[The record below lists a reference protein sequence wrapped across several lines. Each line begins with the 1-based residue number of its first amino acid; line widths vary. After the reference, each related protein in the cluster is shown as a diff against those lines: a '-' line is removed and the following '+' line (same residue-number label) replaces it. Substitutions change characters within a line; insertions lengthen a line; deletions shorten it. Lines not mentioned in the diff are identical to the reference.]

1 SDFSTMPVLPANSKH
16 LPHDAHPTN
25 PYKNDIVLSYHD
37 YLLRTSDVALL
48 ERNDWLNDII
58 IGFYFEYL
66 NQQYRKDN
74 KSQLLFIG
82 PEVAQ
87 LLKMQDSSQYNI
99 FLDPIEAT
107 NYDFIFFPLNDCDSN
122 EAGGSH
128 WSLLVYSRMEKMCY
142 HFDSSSGIN
151 GFSAKK
157 LARKVTKYFLEKQER
172 KYIEMDCPQQ
182 NNNYDC
188 GLYVLCLADI
198 ISRHAIKNSKVSD
211 CDCSIIPE
219 MVSKKRS
226 DLLKLIY
233 DLKSTSNN
241 A

>member
-1 SDFSTMPVLPANSKH
+1 MPVLPKNSKDLCSH
-16 LPHDAHPTN
+16 N
-25 PYKNDIVLSYHD
+25 PDKNDIVLSFHD

-48 ERNDWLNDII
+48 QRTDWLNDII

-66 NQQYRKDN
+66 NQQYKKDN
-74 KSQLLFIG
+74 RLLFIG

-87 LLKMQDSSQYNI
+87 LLKMQNPSQYNI

-128 WSLLVYSRMEKMCY
+128 WSLLIYSHVEKMCY

-151 GFSAKK
+151 SSSAKK

-172 KYIEMDCPQQ
+172 CIEMDCPQQ

-188 GLYVLCLADI
+188 GLYVLCLADV
-198 ISRHAIKNSKVSD
+198 ISKHALRNSKISD
-211 CDCSIIPE
+211 CDCSIVTE
-219 MVSKKRS
+219 MVQRKRT

-233 DLKSTSNN
+233 DLKNACNN
-241 A
+241 AT

>member
-1 SDFSTMPVLPANSKH
+1 MPILPANSKH
-16 LPHDAHPTN
+16 LSHDTRPMN
-25 PYKNDIVLSYHD
+25 PDKNDIVLSYHD
-37 YLLRTSDVALL
+37 YLLRASDVALL

-66 NQQYRKDN
+66 NQQYRKD
-74 KSQLLFIG
+74 SRLLFIG

-99 FLDPIEAT
+99 FLDPVEAT
-107 NYDFIFFPLNDCDSN
+107 NCDFIFFPLNDCDSN

-128 WSLLVYSRMEKMCY
+128 WSLLIYSHIEKKCY

-151 GFSAKK
+151 SFSAKK

-172 KYIEMDCPQQ
+172 KYIEMGCPQQ
-182 NNNYDC
+182 NNSYDC
-188 GLYVLCLADI
+188 GLYVLCLADVT
-198 ISRHAIKNSKVSD
+198 SRHAIRNSKISD
-211 CDCSIIPE
+211 CNCNIVTE
-219 MVSKKRS
+219 MVPKKRS

-233 DLKSTSNN
+233 DLKTTYN

>member
-1 SDFSTMPVLPANSKH
+1 MPVLPSNSKH
-16 LPHDAHPTN
+16 LSSHDAYPTR
-25 PYKNDIVLSYHD
+25 PDKNNIVLSYHD
-37 YLLRTSDVALL
+37 YLLRASDVALL
-48 ERNDWLNDII
+48 EKNDWLNDII

-66 NQQYRKDN
+66 NQQYKD
-74 KSQLLFIG
+74 SRLLFIG

-107 NYDFIFFPLNDCDSN
+107 NYDFVFFPLNDCDSN

-128 WSLLVYSRMEKMCY
+128 WSLLIYSHTEQMCY
-142 HFDSSSGIN
+142 HFDSSGGIN
-151 GFSAKK
+151 DFSATK

-172 KYIEMDCPQQ
+172 KYTEMKCPQQ

-188 GLYVLCLADI
+188 GLYVLCLADV
-198 ISRHAIKNSKVSD
+198 ISRHAIRNSKVNE
-211 CDCSIIPE
+211 CDCSIVTK
-219 MVSKKRS
+219 MVPTKRT

-233 DLKSTSNN
+233 ELKNTYN

>member
-1 SDFSTMPVLPANSKH
+1 MPVLPMNSK
-16 LPHDAHPTN
+16 LLSHDARPMN
-25 PYKNDIVLSYHD
+25 PDKNDIVLSYHD
-37 YLLRTSDVALL
+37 YLLRISDVALL

-66 NQQYRKDN
+66 NQQYGKD
-74 KSQLLFIG
+74 SQLLFIG

-107 NYDFIFFPLNDCDSN
+107 HYNFIFFPLNDCDSN

-128 WSLLVYSRMEKMCY
+128 WSLLIYSHMEKMCY
-142 HFDSSSGIN
+142 HFDSSSIN

-157 LARKVTKYFLEKQER
+157 LARKVTKYFLEKAER
-172 KYIEMDCPQQ
+172 RYIEMDCPQQ

-188 GLYVLCLADI
+188 GLYVLCLADV
-198 ISRHAIKNSKVSD
+198 ISRHALRNSKVSD
-211 CDCSIIPE
+211 CECSIVTE
-219 MVSKKRS
+219 MVPKKRT

-233 DLKSTSNN
+233 DLKNTCNN

>member
-1 SDFSTMPVLPANSKH
+1 MPILPANSKN
-16 LPHDAHPTN
+16 LSPDAPDQTN
-25 PYKNDIVLSYHD
+25 ADKNDIVLSYHD
-37 YLLRTSDVALL
+37 YLLRTSDVTLL

-66 NQQYRKDN
+66 NQQYSKNR
-74 KSQLLFIG
+74 LLFIG

-87 LLKMQDSSQYNI
+87 LLKMQDASQYNI
-99 FLDPIEAT
+99 FLDPIEAA

-128 WSLLVYSRMEKMCY
+128 WSLFIYSRLKGMCY

-172 KYIEMDCPQQ
+172 RYIEMDCPQQ

-198 ISRHAIKNSKVSD
+198 VSRHVIKNSKVSD
-211 CDCSIIPE
+211 CDCSVVPE

-226 DLLKLIY
+226 NLLKLIY
-233 DLKSTSNN
+233 DLKSTHDNT
-241 A
+241 